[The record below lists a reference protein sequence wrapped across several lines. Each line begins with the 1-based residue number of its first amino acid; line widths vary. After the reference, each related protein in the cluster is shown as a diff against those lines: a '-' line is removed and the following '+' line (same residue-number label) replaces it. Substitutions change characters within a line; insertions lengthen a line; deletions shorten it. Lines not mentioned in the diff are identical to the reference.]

1 MNNFKFYVQELKKIF
16 MNNHDYM
23 IDTLNEAKKD
33 HEKPKYLVP
42 EKASVVKARRDERP
56 RVISIGRSSPAYDYF
71 ITEFRGNKLSED
83 GYGNVLVPG
92 NDYYA
97 SSKTR

>member
-1 MNNFKFYVQELKKIF
+1 MNNFKFYVQELRKIF

-23 IDTLNEAKKD
+23 IDALDESIND
-33 HEKPKYLVP
+33 HETPKYLIP
-42 EKASVVKARRDERP
+42 EKVSVVKARRARKP
-56 RVISIGRSSPAYDYF
+56 LVISVGRSSPAYDYF

-83 GYGNVLVPG
+83 GYGNVLVPE